1 MQQISYAKTVYGQ
14 EEINAVVKCLG
25 ESTQMGKY
33 SREFESNI
41 AELFNK
47 KSCLFVNSGSSALY
61 IGIESLDM
69 PNGGEVITPALTF
82 STTIGCLVKN
92 NLVPVFVDIEPLTY
106 CIDTSQIEEMITEKT
121 VAILAP
127 NLMGNLCNW
136 PKIRE
141 IADKYNLLVIED
153 SADTLGATLEDGKSS
168 GFYTDMSITSF
179 YGSHIINCAGNG
191 GALTLNDSKAIE
203 NAKLL
208 RSWGRS
214 SSLFDEKSE
223 SIENRFNVNLDGLD
237 YDAKFVFEKVGYN
250 LEGSEIGAAF
260 GLAQLKKL
268 EKNIKTRQFN
278 FKHQC
283 NYFSK
288 YKNLFSNPIE
298 LYGCNTAWLA
308 FPILIKKEANFTR
321 KEFQIYLEERA
332 IQTRVVFTGNVL
344 RQPMCKD
351 IKKVI
356 RKEGYPNSDAI
367 MERGVLLP
375 LHHGMTNDMFD
386 RLHNCIDEF
395 IKIKN

>member
-395 IKIKN
+395 IEIKN